1 MWSYSAPLEKTA
13 PAATATKMNLLNL
26 EMAIERASLKLYSQY
41 SIFPTT
47 HIAGAL
53 ATMQE
58 DTHLPL

>member
-26 EMAIERASLKLYSQY
+26 EIALKLYSQY